1 MCSLI
6 LYAKVLYDFKRNFC
20 FALIFYSLC
29 VIDYAFFGKSI
40 YFLKILGPRKERF

>member
-6 LYAKVLYDFKRNFC
+6 LYAKALYDFKWNFC
-20 FALIFYSLC
+20 FALIFDSVC
-29 VIDYAFFGKSI
+29 VSDYALFGKSI